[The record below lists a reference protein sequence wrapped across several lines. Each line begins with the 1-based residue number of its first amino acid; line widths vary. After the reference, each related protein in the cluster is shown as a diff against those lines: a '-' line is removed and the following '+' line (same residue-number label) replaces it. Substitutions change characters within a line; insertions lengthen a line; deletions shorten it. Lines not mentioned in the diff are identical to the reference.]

1 MTPVRPC
8 LFWFSANKFT
18 YAPHECPLT
27 QVGKMGKGLSDSI
40 ATSTS
45 ILAPVRDSLTRE
57 ITLVLLLLCCCANA
71 IPLAQ
76 FYPYGSEAGDKG
88 LFRND
93 DGSSLV
99 INLTTSFPFFNRDHS
114 TLFVSQYASI

>member
-1 MTPVRPC
+1 
-8 LFWFSANKFT
+8 
-18 YAPHECPLT
+18 
-27 QVGKMGKGLSDSI
+27 MGKGLADSI
-40 ATSTS
+40 ATGTS
-45 ILAPVRDSLTRE
+45 IFALVRDGLARE
-57 ITLVLLLLCCCANA
+57 TTLVLVFLCCANA

-114 TLFVSQYASI
+114 TLFVS